1 MPVTIMTDCRRI
13 HLISLLLQL
22 PSAYAFARPVLSFR
36 SPYRH
41 ALHATKSSKKQFPIC
56 LIATDQVVLPGES
69 ATIWTEE
76 QHLIDDCVENY
87 HGILALGVTMD
98 DSEEMGSDNM
108 LEIASLCEI
117 KECEDDGGEEGMFV
131 TVTCV
136 GRVRLDRLQHSYPYF
151 KFSCSK
157 VNDDV
162 GDMDKCNF
170 IADNIEILMKKLS
183 SRELELDMN
192 DSYDDMSL
200 LQRYRHAYG
209 VALEADQVTK
219 HESRDVQLLTAISW
233 AAFTSV
239 EDPELEHYRVKALD
253 WEFLFERLKLAQY
266 MLREKQLRLQGHA
279 MKFEHTVVAE
289 ETCFS
294 EGFQ

>member
-1 MPVTIMTDCRRI
+1 MTDCRRTC
-13 HLISLLLQL
+13 LLSLLLYL
-22 PSAYAFARPVLSFR
+22 PSAYAFAKPILSLQPR
-36 SPYRH
+36 HRH

-76 QHLIDDCVENY
+76 QHLIDDCVQNHY
-87 HGILALGVTMD
+87 GILALGVTLD
-98 DSEEMGSDNM
+98 DGDEMGSDNM

-117 KECEDDGGEEGMFV
+117 KECEDDGGEQGMFV

-157 VNDDV
+157 VKDDI

-170 IADNIEILMKKLS
+170 IADNIETLMKKLS
-183 SRELELDMN
+183 SRELELGTN
-192 DSYDDMSL
+192 DSYDDMNL
-200 LQRYRHAYG
+200 LQRYKHAYG
-209 VALEADQVTK
+209 VALEEDRVTK
-219 HESRDVQLLTAISW
+219 HESRAVQLLTAISW

-239 EDPELEHYRVKALD
+239 EDPELDHYRVKALD

-266 MLREKQLRLQGHA
+266 MLREKQVRLQGHA
-279 MKFEHTVVAE
+279 MALESAAFAE
-289 ETCFS
+289 ETCYS